1 MENKKNEKKIIENAD
16 KKMLE
21 RNERENL
28 SFIFSVVFM
37 IALGGFTVIISFI
50 YKKKLVKELSRS
62 SSNSRK
68 KESKEDEKF
77 VTPTV
82 GDGELKWILSF

>member
-1 MENKKNEKKIIENAD
+1 MLEKNEK
-16 KKMLE
+16 
-21 RNERENL
+21 ENL

-37 IALGGFTVIISFI
+37 IALGGFTVIISLI

-68 KESKEDEKF
+68 KESKEDDKF

-82 GDGELKWILSF
+82 GDGELKWIYYEFKFLRV